1 MTLQCVLFDLDG
13 TLLDTLPDLA
23 YALNAVL
30 RREGREPLA
39 ESVIRLA
46 VSDGAPGMVRLAFG
60 KEQDKEEFARRM
72 ALLREVYLD
81 HLTERTQ
88 LFPGVAGLLDEI
100 ERRGLKWG
108 IVTNKRRAMTI
119 PLLQQ
124 MGLLARVACVVC
136 GDDTPLGKPS
146 PEPLWL
152 ACRLAATESSR
163 CVYIG
168 DARRDIE
175 AGRRA
180 GMLTVAARYGYLA
193 PGDHPE
199 TWGAD
204 IVVDDPSDLS
214 FTLWEALP
222 ALTAATSLSLI
233 H

>member
-1 MTLQCVLFDLDG
+1 MSLQCVLFDLDG

-30 RREGREPLA
+30 ADEGREPLA

-60 KEQDKEEFARRM
+60 EDQDKEEFARRM
-72 ALLREVYLD
+72 AMLREIYLD
-81 HLTERTQ
+81 HLTDRTR
-88 LFPGVAGLLDEI
+88 LFPGMAELLDQI
-100 ERRGLKWG
+100 EDRHLKWG
-108 IVTNKRRAMTI
+108 VVTNKRRAMTI
-119 PLLQQ
+119 PLLQR
-124 MGLLARVACVVC
+124 MGLLARTACVVC
-136 GDDTPLGKPS
+136 GDDTPLGKPN

-152 ACRLAATESSR
+152 ACRSAGVEASR

-180 GMLTVAARYGYLA
+180 GMLTVAVRYGYLA
-193 PGDHPE
+193 PEDHPE

-204 IVVDDPSDLS
+204 IVVDQPSDLA
-214 FTLWEALP
+214 FALWEALP
-222 ALTAATSLSLI
+222 ALASATSFSMA